1 MNETS
6 VMNEWDYSY
15 EWIRLQLWMNK
26 TSAKDEWDYS
36 YEWMRLQLWMNET
49 SAMNKWNYSYEWMFN
64 TSYKWDWRMYLYEK
78 DCRGLYHHASPVYR
92 IRS

>member
-1 MNETS
+1 
-6 VMNEWDYSY
+6 
-15 EWIRLQLWMNK
+15 MNK
-26 TSAKDEWDYS
+26 
-36 YEWMRLQLWMNET
+36 T